1 MRKQVVLGLD
11 AARETGETAISAYDP
26 VAGRDDRDRVP
37 AVRGADGAHRLW
49 VADRIRDLPVGAR
62 VSPYGIANSAFQT
75 LLWNSMPTKSRS
87 MSNASRSPAKY
98 SRSCCSARFRI
109 AWSGLSI

>member
-1 MRKQVVLGLD
+1 
-11 AARETGETAISAYDP
+11 
-26 VAGRDDRDRVP
+26 
-37 AVRGADGAHRLW
+37 
-49 VADRIRDLPVGAR
+49 
-62 VSPYGIANSAFQT
+62 
-75 LLWNSMPTKSRS
+75 MPTKSRS